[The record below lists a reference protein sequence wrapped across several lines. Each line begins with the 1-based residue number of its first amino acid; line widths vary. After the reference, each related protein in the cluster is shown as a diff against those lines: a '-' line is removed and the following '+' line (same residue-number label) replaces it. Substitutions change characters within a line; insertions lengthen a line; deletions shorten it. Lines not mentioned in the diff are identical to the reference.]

1 MTVASFSEFEFGQ
14 SAEELTAKELVDFDK
29 IKKHA
34 DSDRPLLWNSTDGE
48 KFNLRIGPNYSRN
61 KKKAPSGPALY
72 DCIAADL
79 IQSTGKN
86 KIKHIASKVQLP
98 KPRDVDHLTEIV
110 SSGLPRLIILNIQI
124 PHKAASFLGGKNYY
138 EEDRGCSIVLVYSIK
153 PETVALANELLKE
166 GADEPQA
173 EQTKLGDMKETR
185 RASSRLLSSIPN
197 LKQISRSFRMGSKH
211 EGAEGETRDTL
222 AGMKAQIQL
231 LRRYTQEASTNPDIR
246 RRFKGMLR
254 VENWQDFSGIKPVL
268 KQYNGKPAIIN
279 KLGDLYQDA
288 TKAEYLEID
297 IKIHEAKYVSKKGL
311 DLFRGRT
318 TEAFLCVGF
327 TIQGEADEELPENIC
342 GCTSLR
348 NINIDASLVPQ
359 IN

>member
-1 MTVASFSEFEFGQ
+1 
-14 SAEELTAKELVDFDK
+14 
-29 IKKHA
+29 
-34 DSDRPLLWNSTDGE
+34 
-48 KFNLRIGPNYSRN
+48 
-61 KKKAPSGPALY
+61 
-72 DCIAADL
+72 
-79 IQSTGKN
+79 
-86 KIKHIASKVQLP
+86 
-98 KPRDVDHLTEIV
+98 
-110 SSGLPRLIILNIQI
+110 
-124 PHKAASFLGGKNYY
+124 
-138 EEDRGCSIVLVYSIK
+138 
-153 PETVALANELLKE
+153 
-166 GADEPQA
+166 
-173 EQTKLGDMKETR
+173 
-185 RASSRLLSSIPN
+185 
-197 LKQISRSFRMGSKH
+197 
-211 EGAEGETRDTL
+211 
-222 AGMKAQIQL
+222 
-231 LRRYTQEASTNPDIR
+231 
-246 RRFKGMLR
+246 MLR